1 VFDAFLKKRKR
12 RGGFHEMFALSSGN
26 PDAAETMLKLAWL
39 PRQLLRRQPDFI
51 CRRISPQSEPWYLA
65 FSHFTG

>member
-1 VFDAFLKKRKR
+1 
-12 RGGFHEMFALSSGN
+12 MFALSSGN